1 MAYYKTITRRLYGST
16 KVARDV
22 TGKGNE
28 RFAAFAKSVTTWLV
42 ENAWWL
48 VLIGVVIG
56 VIAVFPLIGAVM
68 LVGGVSAVYL
78 GLGYSAMYLVSSWV
92 NLAVLAV
99 TIIIEGIAIQ
109 PLKVK
114 QKRGWNLLFA
124 TSLLGAVGLL
134 VSAFIA
140 GNIFGGIFTAAITAA
155 ISFYILFELRPHY
168 VGGSVRPASPKP
180 VVK

>member
-1 MAYYKTITRRLYGST
+1 MKALKSLEMSLVKAT
-16 KVARDV
+16 KDLPHLP
-22 TGKGNE
+22 KGL
-28 RFAAFAKSVTTWLV
+28 TTWLV

-78 GLGYSAMYLVSSWV
+78 GLGYGAMYLVSSWV
-92 NLAVLAV
+92 SLAVLVA

-109 PLKVK
+109 PLQVK

-124 TSLLGAVGLL
+124 ASLLGVVGSL

-155 ISFYILFELRPHY
+155 ISLYVLFELRPHY
-168 VGGSVRPASPKP
+168 VGAPVKVVSPKP

>member
-1 MAYYKTITRRLYGST
+1 MDALKSLEMSLVKAT
-16 KVARDV
+16 KDLPHLP
-22 TGKGNE
+22 KG
-28 RFAAFAKSVTTWLV
+28 VTTWLV

-56 VIAVFPLIGAVM
+56 VLAVFPMIGTVM
-68 LVGGVSAVYL
+68 FIGGVSAVYL
-78 GLGYSAMYLVSSWV
+78 GVSYSGMYLVSSWIS
-92 NLAVLAV
+92 LAALTA
-99 TIIIEGIAIQ
+99 TIIIEAMAIQ

-124 TSLLGAVGLL
+124 ASLLGIVGSL
-134 VSAFIA
+134 VSAFIV

-155 ISFYILFELRPHY
+155 ISMYVLFELRPHY
-168 VGGSVRPASPKP
+168 VGAPVKPAHPKP